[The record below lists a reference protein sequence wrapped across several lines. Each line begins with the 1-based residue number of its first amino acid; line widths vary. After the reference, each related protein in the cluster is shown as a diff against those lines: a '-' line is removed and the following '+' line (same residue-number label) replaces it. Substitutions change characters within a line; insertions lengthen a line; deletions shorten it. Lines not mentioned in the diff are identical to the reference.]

1 MNRTMNREVNRA
13 SAALDEALARIARG
27 GLVAYPTET
36 LFGLG
41 VDATRTDAVER
52 LRAWKGRRDDQ
63 PLSLLVEDAASL
75 ASLGV
80 DVPPAAERLAR
91 ELWPGPLTLVL
102 PCARGFA
109 AGVARSDGAVGVRCS
124 PHPVAAELARRL
136 AERGLG
142 PITATSL
149 NRSGAAPAADRSAA
163 AGLCGEADDE
173 PWLLDVPGTPEP
185 AGCATTVVDA
195 TGARPHVLR
204 EGAVPDSQVYACLGA
219 RAVDRLATED
229 A

>member
-1 MNRTMNREVNRA
+1 VNRA

-41 VDATRTDAVER
+41 VDATRRDAVER
-52 LRAWKGRRDDQ
+52 LRAWKGRRDER
-63 PLSLLVEDAASL
+63 PLSVLVQDAAYLS
-75 ASLGV
+75 GV
-80 DVPPAAERLAR
+80 GIDVPAAAQRLTH

-102 PCARGFA
+102 PCTRRFA
-109 AGVARSDGAVGVRCS
+109 DGVARSDGAVGVRCS
-124 PHPVAAELARRL
+124 THPVAAELARRL
-136 AERGLG
+136 AEQGLG

-149 NRSGAAPAADRSAA
+149 NRSGETPAADRRTAA
-163 AGLCGEADDE
+163 ELCGDGDDE
-173 PWLLDVPGTPEP
+173 PWLLDVAGAPEP
-185 AGCATTVVDA
+185 AGVASTVVDA
-195 TGARPHVLR
+195 TEAPPRVLR
-204 EGAVPDSQVYACLGA
+204 EGAVPDSRVFACLDA